1 MVSIVLSTY
10 NRAGT
15 LKMSVDSILQ
25 QTYEDFELIIV
36 DDGSTD
42 CTKELLEEYTDKRIR
57 LFSLKENQFY
67 CMAANYGLQQVKGE
81 YVAFATSD
89 DLWKKD
95 KLELQINYLEKRKEC
110 GACFTFSTVIDEN
123 GENAKEKFNM
133 LSGLLVKN
141 FYTQKDWIQ
150 HFIFEGNCLSHPS
163 AVIRKEVL
171 DKVGNFNLL
180 YCQSADMDLWLRIVR
195 YYPIHVIDKELVN
208 YRCYKNPNDQIS
220 GADELKAARFLNE
233 HMIIRRK
240 FIQDLSDGEMIK
252 FFGDCF
258 RNKDAGSHLELEI
271 EKAFLLM
278 NCTKGLPNFRIMGI
292 EKFEELLRN
301 PEVVLI
307 LRKKYNVKL
316 QDIYQWNLE
325 HFYMDFGIH
334 VRLAEQDRKVL
345 VLREQ
350 LQKEK
355 EYTQGLQRF
364 RSELQENLQH
374 AQSRIQ
380 EQEKELER
388 RNKCIEEIKEKVIK
402 TELCL
407 TAKEKELREE
417 KEEHKNT
424 VSLLEEVL
432 LEKLKIQEERRKR

>member
-1 MVSIVLSTY
+1 
-10 NRAGT
+10 
-15 LKMSVDSILQ
+15 
-25 QTYEDFELIIV
+25 
-36 DDGSTD
+36 
-42 CTKELLEEYTDKRIR
+42 
-57 LFSLKENQFY
+57 
-67 CMAANYGLQQVKGE
+67 
-81 YVAFATSD
+81 
-89 DLWKKD
+89 
-95 KLELQINYLEKRKEC
+95 
-110 GACFTFSTVIDEN
+110 
-123 GENAKEKFNM
+123 M

-407 TAKEKELREE
+407 TVKEKELREE